1 MPRFIRPV
9 QAGISDNFA
18 AHQARKSVNP
28 GTDYVVGIGVP
39 VVAVADGVVVGTT
52 TTISGAGGR
61 MVFLDTTTDGYN
73 FDYLH
78 LSRVDVAPGQA
89 VKQGQVIGL
98 SGASGKG
105 SERGYGPH
113 LHFSARVMGRHGAGG
128 GNFDYEVFVNAQP
141 ADAPK
146 PVAKPVAKPAEK
158 PVSKVAK
165 DKAKPATPAAPVAP
179 VAPVAAP
186 VARREVKKGS
196 KGPDVVYLQ
205 QKLGISADGDF
216 GPKTHAA
223 VVAFQGSK
231 GLVADGI
238 VGPKTWAAIG

>member
-1 MPRFIRPV
+1 MARFIRPV
-9 QAGISDNFA
+9 NAGISDSFA

-28 GTDYVVGIGVP
+28 GTDYVVGVGVP

-52 TTISGAGGR
+52 TTITGAGGR

-78 LSRVDVAPGQA
+78 LSRVDVTPGQA

-113 LHFSARVMGRHGAGG
+113 LHFSARIMGRHGSGG
-128 GNFDYEVFVNAQP
+128 GNFDYEAFLVGQGGN
-141 ADAPK
+141 
-146 PVAKPVAKPAEK
+146 
-158 PVSKVAK
+158 
-165 DKAKPATPAAPVAP
+165 
-179 VAPVAAP
+179 VAAP
-186 VARREVKKGS
+186 AAKASANPGGRATLKKGS
-196 KGPDVVYLQ
+196 KGPDVIYLQ
-205 QKLGISADGDF
+205 QKVGAAADGDF

-223 VVAFQGSK
+223 VIAFQKSH

-238 VGPKTWAAIG
+238 VGPKTWAKIG

>member
-39 VVAVADGVVVGTT
+39 VVAVADAVVVGTT
-52 TTISGAGGR
+52 TSIAGAGGR

-78 LSRVDVAPGQA
+78 LSRIDVAPGQA

-113 LHFSARVMGRHGAGG
+113 LHFSARVMGRHGSGG
-128 GNFDYEVFVNAQP
+128 GNFDYEVFLSQQAP
-141 ADAPK
+141 DAPA
-146 PVAKPVAKPAEK
+146 PAAKPAK
-158 PVSKVAK
+158 AGKAPKAAKGSK
-165 DKAKPATPAAPVAP
+165 AAPAP
-179 VAPVAAP
+179 APAP
-186 VARREVKKGS
+186 VARPTLQKGS
-196 KGPDVVYLQ
+196 KGPDVIYLQ
-205 QKLGISADGDF
+205 QKVGTAADGDF
-216 GPKTHAA
+216 GPNTHKA
-223 VVAFQGSK
+223 VVAFQTSK

>member
-9 QAGISDNFA
+9 EAGISDTFA

-28 GTDYVVGIGVP
+28 GTDYVIGIGVP

-52 TTISGAGGR
+52 TSISGAGGR

-78 LSRVDVAPGQA
+78 LSRVDVSPGQT
-89 VKQGQVIGL
+89 VKQGQVVGL

-113 LHFSARVMGRHGAGG
+113 LHFSARVMGRHGSGG
-128 GNFDYEVFVNAQP
+128 GNFDYEVFLTQQAP
-141 ADAPK
+141 DAPA
-146 PVAKPVAKPAEK
+146 AKGTKAAKAP
-158 PVSKVAK
+158 
-165 DKAKPATPAAPVAP
+165 KAPKAS
-179 VAPVAAP
+179 AP
-186 VARREVKKGS
+186 VARPTLQKGS
-196 KGPDVVYLQ
+196 KGPDVIYLQ
-205 QKLGISADGDF
+205 QKVGTAADGDF
-216 GPKTHAA
+216 GPNTHKA
-223 VVAFQGSK
+223 VIAFQTSK

-238 VGPKTWAAIG
+238 VGPNTWKAIG

>member
-1 MPRFIRPV
+1 MARFIKPV
-9 QAGISDNFA
+9 NAGISDSFA

-28 GTDYVVGIGVP
+28 GTDYVVGVGTP
-39 VVAVADGVVVGTT
+39 VVAVADGVIVGTT
-52 TTISGAGGR
+52 TSIAGAGGR

-78 LSRVDVAPGQA
+78 LSRIDVSPGQS

-113 LHFSARVMGRHGAGG
+113 LHFSARIMGRHAAGG
-128 GNFDYEVFVNAQP
+128 GNFDYEAFLSGQGGN
-141 ADAPK
+141 
-146 PVAKPVAKPAEK
+146 
-158 PVSKVAK
+158 VSA
-165 DKAKPATPAAPVAP
+165 PAAKASSNPGGRATL
-179 VAPVAAP
+179 
-186 VARREVKKGS
+186 KKGS
-196 KGPDVVYLQ
+196 KGPDVIYLQ
-205 QKLGISADGDF
+205 QKVGTAADGDF

-223 VVAFQGSK
+223 VVAFQTSK

>member
-1 MPRFIRPV
+1 MTKTLRRNKNMPRFIRPV

-128 GNFDYEVFVNAQP
+128 GNFDYEAFVNAQP

-146 PVAKPVAKPAEK
+146 PAAEK
-158 PVSKVAK
+158 PKPVTEKP
-165 DKAKPATPAAPVAP
+165 KPATPVAP
-179 VAPVAAP
+179 AAP
-186 VARREVKKGS
+186 VARREIKRGS

-205 QKLGISADGDF
+205 QKIGTTPDGDF
-216 GPKTHAA
+216 GPKTHKA
-223 VVAFQGSK
+223 VIAFQKSR

>member
-9 QAGISDNFA
+9 EAGISDTFP

-61 MVFLDTTTDGYN
+61 MVFLDTTSDGYN

-89 VKQGQVIGL
+89 VKQGQVVGL

-113 LHFSARVMGRHGAGG
+113 LHFSARVMGRHGAGA
-128 GNFDYEVFVNAQP
+128 GNFDYEVFLTQQAP
-141 ADAPK
+141 DAPA
-146 PVAKPVAKPAEK
+146 AKGAKA
-158 PVSKVAK
+158 AK
-165 DKAKPATPAAPVAP
+165 APKAPKASAPAARPTLQ
-179 VAPVAAP
+179 
-186 VARREVKKGS
+186 RGS
-196 KGPDVVYLQ
+196 KGPDVIYLQ
-205 QKLGISADGDF
+205 QKVGTAADGDF
-216 GPKTHAA
+216 GPNTHKA
-223 VVAFQGSK
+223 VVAFQTSK

-238 VGPKTWAAIG
+238 VGPNTWKAIG

>member
-9 QAGISDNFA
+9 EAGISDNFG

-39 VVAVADGVVVGTT
+39 VVAVADGVVVGVTT
-52 TTISGAGGR
+52 SISGAGGR
-61 MVFLDTTTDGYN
+61 MVFLDTTSDGYN

-89 VKQGQVIGL
+89 VKQGQVVGL
-98 SGASGKG
+98 SGASGLGK
-105 SERGYGPH
+105 ERGYGPH

-128 GNFDYEVFVNAQP
+128 GNFDYEVFLTQQGGNVSAP
-141 ADAPK
+141 AAKAPK
-146 PVAKPVAKPAEK
+146 AAKA
-158 PVSKVAK
+158 SKNLGGR
-165 DKAKPATPAAPVAP
+165 ATL
-179 VAPVAAP
+179 
-186 VARREVKKGS
+186 KKGS

-205 QKLGISADGDF
+205 QKIGTAADGDF
-216 GPKTHAA
+216 GPNTHKA
-223 VVAFQGSK
+223 VVAFQTSK
-231 GLVADGI
+231 GLAADGI